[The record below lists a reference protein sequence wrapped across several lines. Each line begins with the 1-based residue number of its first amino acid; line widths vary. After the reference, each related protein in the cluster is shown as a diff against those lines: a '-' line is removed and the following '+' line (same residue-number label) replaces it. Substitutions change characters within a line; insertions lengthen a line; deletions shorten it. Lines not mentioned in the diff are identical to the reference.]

1 MAKLILLP
9 TIQYNPIT
17 KYRPQESFPVL
28 LLLVLLN
35 QSEAPLVPVFP
46 LSSPSKSI
54 SLAYNNKSEDQEL
67 TKVGK

>member
-9 TIQYNPIT
+9 TIQYNLIT
-17 KYRPQESFPVL
+17 KCRPQESFPV

-35 QSEAPLVPVFP
+35 QSEAPLVPVSP
-46 LSSPSKSI
+46 LSSSPKSI